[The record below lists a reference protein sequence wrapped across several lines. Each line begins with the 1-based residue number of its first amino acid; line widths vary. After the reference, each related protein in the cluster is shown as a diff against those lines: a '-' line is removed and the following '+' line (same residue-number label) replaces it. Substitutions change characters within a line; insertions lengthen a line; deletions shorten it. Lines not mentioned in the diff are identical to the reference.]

1 MIETTGLDE
10 LLQELS
16 QFGEDLQD
24 VTETTLEDIAASLP
38 NELRSQ
44 IFSVKDSRT
53 GSLRNSIQASVRGTT
68 LQLEMNYYG
77 YFQIFGVSGKKVN
90 AFGLPDSVLGALN
103 STPNGFDHF
112 AFRKIK
118 HPGIFGVRSAANTIA
133 GLEDLIVNTLLE
145 D

>member
-1 MIETTGLDE
+1 MIDTDVTDLIA
-10 LLQELS
+10 ELS
-16 QFGEDLQD
+16 QFGTELEDT
-24 VTETTLEDIAASLP
+24 TETTLEDIAATLP
-38 NELRSQ
+38 RELISQ
-44 IFSVKDSRT
+44 IFAVKENRT
-53 GSLRNSIQASVRGTT
+53 NSLRDSIKATVSNNQ
-68 LQLEMNYYG
+68 LNLEMNYYG
-77 YFQIFGVSGKKVN
+77 YFQVFGVSGKKVS
-90 AFGLPDSVLGALN
+90 AFGLPDSVLGALS